1 MKVAVVLGILS
12 LCMGWRGDSA
22 PSPLPSLPPGA
33 TGFAVVELYTSE
45 GCSSCPPADQV
56 LAAMAD
62 TYKGFVFALGF
73 HVDYWDKL
81 GWKDKY
87 SNAAYS
93 QRQKDYQHILGLPN
107 YYTPQVVINGTQEMV
122 GSNGI
127 RLDSAIRAALTTEF
141 PATLSARDSVLGPG
155 KYRVF
160 YTTNVPSKY
169 VVHLALYQK
178 HAVDTVNAG
187 ENQGATL
194 EHINVVRDF
203 ITTAI
208 SKTGTGQIDV
218 SLPSDLDP
226 KDAGLV
232 LFAQDQRHGKV
243 FKALQL
249 AL

>member
-1 MKVAVVLGILS
+1 MILGLIS
-12 LCMGWRGDSA
+12 LCLGWKGDIA
-22 PSPLPSLPPGA
+22 PSPSMTPQEA

-81 GWKDKY
+81 GWKDKF

-93 QRQKDYQHILGLPN
+93 ERQKDYAHILDLPN
-107 YYTPQVVINGTQEMV
+107 FYTPQAVVNGTVEMV

-127 RLDSAIRAALTTEF
+127 RLDSAIRAALTMEF
-141 PATLSARDSVLGPG
+141 PSTLTARDSVLAPG

-160 YTTNVPSKY
+160 YTTNVPAKY
-169 VVHLALYQK
+169 VLHLALYQK
-178 HAVDTVNAG
+178 HAVDSIHAG
-187 ENQGATL
+187 ENNGTTL
-194 EHINVVRDF
+194 EHVNVVRDF
-203 ITTAI
+203 ITAGI
-208 SKTGTGQIDV
+208 SKTGSGQIDI
-218 SLPSDLDP
+218 SLPADLQAP
-226 KDAGLV
+226 DAGLV